1 MLCLQNKR
9 SRSSHRRCS
18 VRKGVL
24 RKFTGKY
31 LCQRLFFNKGACN
44 FIKKDTL
51 AQVFFCEFCEIS
63 KNTFFTEYLRATAS
77 NVIYRFRTM
86 FVLMEFLDH
95 FQLFL
100 EVEARLFQLKFWVKQ
115 AIFVASKCTS
125 LYQYSKINAVFF
137 TFFKKYRAPSM
148 GWKTN
153 ITTKMISI
161 ENVLDM
167 GVTLNQNM
175 TNEPYFGFLCTVFF
189 LTCKP
194 LPVALVVP
202 LSVSLSVPL
211 SLSDLAH

>member
-1 MLCLQNKR
+1 
-9 SRSSHRRCS
+9 
-18 VRKGVL
+18 
-24 RKFTGKY
+24 
-31 LCQRLFFNKGACN
+31 
-44 FIKKDTL
+44 
-51 AQVFFCEFCEIS
+51 
-63 KNTFFTEYLRATAS
+63 
-77 NVIYRFRTM
+77 
-86 FVLMEFLDH
+86 
-95 FQLFL
+95 
-100 EVEARLFQLKFWVKQ
+100 
-115 AIFVASKCTS
+115 
-125 LYQYSKINAVFF
+125 
-137 TFFKKYRAPSM
+137 M
-148 GWKTN
+148 GWKTK